1 MKLCQEKS
9 IISKCIEMG
18 KRRMNNDIIKEK
30 ILSVVKGY
38 PVKGVTLFMIS
49 GIRVQLEEILGVEV

>member
-1 MKLCQEKS
+1 
-9 IISKCIEMG
+9 
-18 KRRMNNDIIKEK
+18 MNNDIIKEK